1 MSGSLKTRFSR
12 FIDKTKSR
20 GFVWGLNRLYQE
32 ILVPTTNLSIL
43 INRIIF
49 LPINIK
55 ILLFPRVS
63 RNYYFIWDL
72 RVAPIT
78 FDFLWG
84 IAIAKCN
91 LKKLKL
97 NKLHVIIVFDKEEIR
112 QEEEDY
118 ENSVDLSMRYWRINN
133 LILSICSMVKNIDF
147 SILTKYEANKII
159 KNKKRLPENYYINFP
174 TYIQNKDYKILH
186 SNKYDLNIIEVNK
199 ASVKYC
205 KKWLSKRHNNS
216 KKLITISLRDYKFLK
231 FRNSKL
237 SEWKKIYLKL
247 KALKFNVII
256 IPDSEGISDLE
267 KYFCSDDIFSESKYN
282 NQLRLGIY
290 KISLVNL
297 FVNGGMSTPCL
308 FSDIPYIIFNLIPS
322 QKKEWTA
329 KLLTERS
336 FKVGQRPAFLKKN
349 QHWVWDDDNYEV
361 IKESLNIFFKSNKIL
376 SKLK

>member
-1 MSGSLKTRFSR
+1 MSENLKKRLLR

-20 GFVWGLNRLYQE
+20 GIFWGLNRLYQD
-32 ILVPTTNLSIL
+32 ILVPTTPLSIL
-43 INRIIF
+43 INRIVF
-49 LPINIK
+49 LPMNIK
-55 ILLFPRVS
+55 ILLFPRIS
-63 RNYYFIWDL
+63 KNYYFVWDL

-84 IAIAKCN
+84 IAIAKCY
-91 LKKLKL
+91 LKKFKL
-97 NKLHVIIVFDKEEIR
+97 NKLHVIVVFDKEEIR

-133 LILSICSMVKNIDF
+133 LIISVCSMVKDIDF

-159 KNKKRLPENYYINFP
+159 KNQKRLPTNYYINFP

-186 SNKYDLNIIEVNK
+186 DSQYDLDIIEVND

-205 KKWLSKRHNNS
+205 KKWLFRKHN
-216 KKLITISLRDYKFLK
+216 KDKLITISLRDYKFLK

-247 KALKFNVII
+247 KSLKFNVII

-267 KYFCSDDIFSESKYN
+267 KYFSVDDIFLESKYN

-290 KISLVNL
+290 KIAIVNL

-308 FSDIPYIIFNLIPS
+308 FSDLPYIVFNLIPS
-322 QKKEWTA
+322 QKKEWTT

-336 FKVGQRPAFLKKN
+336 FKVGERPAFLKKN
-349 QHWVWDDDNYEV
+349 QYWIWDDDNYKV
-361 IKESLNIFFKSNKIL
+361 IKNSLVDFFNTNKIVT
-376 SKLK
+376 KLK